1 MSQKGGYHHGDLR
14 RALLDTVLAMVVE
27 RGDAG
32 DVTLREVARRAGVS
46 HNAPYRHFDGKETLL
61 AAVATEGFAQ
71 LSCALRAAR
80 SGVDDAEERFVR
92 TGVAYLRF
100 ALDHWGH
107 VAVMHGPGI
116 TKSQTRELQQ
126 AANDTFQVLKEL
138 AEDAGVV
145 EVADARRCGVVV
157 WSFVHGLA
165 VLTTHRQVP
174 PSVGGSPESTA
185 ELGLRSLYRSFSA
198 GTAKPAKRG
207 RAPRA

>member
-1 MSQKGGYHHGDLR
+1 MTQKGGYHHGDLR
-14 RALLDTVLAMVVE
+14 RALLDTVLGMVVE

-46 HNAPYRHFDGKETLL
+46 HNAPYRHFDAKETLL
-61 AAVATEGFAQ
+61 TEGFAP

-92 TGVAYLRF
+92 TGLPYLRF

-116 TKSQTRELQQ
+116 AKSQTRELQQ
-126 AANDTFQVLKEL
+126 AASDTFQVLEQL
-138 AEDAGVV
+138 AADAGVGD
-145 EVADARRCGVVV
+145 VAEARRCGGVV

-165 VLTTHRQVP
+165 VLTTHQQVP
-174 PSVGGSPESTA
+174 GSVGASPESAA
-185 ELGLRSLYRSFSA
+185 ELGLRSLFRSFSA
-198 GTAKPAKRG
+198 STPKPAKRG
-207 RAPRA
+207 RVRRR